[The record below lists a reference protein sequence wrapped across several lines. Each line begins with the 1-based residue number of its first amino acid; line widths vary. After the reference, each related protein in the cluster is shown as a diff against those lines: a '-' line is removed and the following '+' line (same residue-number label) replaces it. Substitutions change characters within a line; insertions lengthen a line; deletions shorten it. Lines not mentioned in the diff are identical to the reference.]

1 MDCLYKPGDMLK
13 IRADR
18 RTVHYVA
25 AWAEDGGD
33 LYNTVKLKEI
43 QRDLLIFRGCYSR
56 GVFEC
61 DVELAEGPW

>member
-1 MDCLYKPGDMLK
+1 MLCPFKSGDMLK
-13 IRADR
+13 IRANR

-25 AWAEDGGD
+25 AWASYGGD
-33 LYNTVKLKEI
+33 LYNPVKLKEI
-43 QRDLLIFRGCYSR
+43 QRDLLIFHGCYSR